1 MMHKNFAKPAPH
13 TPPALPGQGRVLARI
28 KSNVIV
34 DLRGCWLWL
43 GSLDGRGYGR
53 VKVRGRLR
61 KAHVA
66 AFVEVRGE
74 PPPDTVLDHLCRTR
88 HCCNPEH
95 LEPVPGV
102 VNTRRGASLTNAKR
116 AQTHCVRGHELVGE
130 NVYERRDRPGCREC
144 RACKRLRRKVLAKG
158 VAKYSKLNLGL
169 PEDWNDYT
177 PDRGPQ

>member
-1 MMHKNFAKPAPH
+1 MI
-13 TPPALPGQGRVLARI
+13 LARI
-28 KSNVIV
+28 KANVLIGP
-34 DLRGCWLWL
+34 RGCWLWL
-43 GSLDGRGYGR
+43 KSLDDRGYGR
-53 VKVRGRLR
+53 VSVRGRIK

-66 AFVEVRGE
+66 AFVELRGE
-74 PPPDTVLDHLCRTR
+74 PPAGTVLDHLCCTR

-116 AQTHCVRGHELVGE
+116 EQTHCVRGHELAGE
-130 NVYERRDRPGCREC
+130 NVYVRRDRPGCREC
-144 RACKRLRRKVLAKG
+144 RTCKVLRRKVLAKG
-158 VAKYSKLNLGL
+158 MVKCSKLALGL